1 MKALAAIGYVGLAL
15 VLFVPSAVAQEL
27 RLDLSR
33 KREVVRPA
41 LDTQAVVREAEQA
54 VREYQEQVAQKRLT
68 EELQVRRRPDLDPA
82 ITQGIQAQQ
91 VQPALRDFRR

>member
-27 RLDLSR
+27 RLELSR

-41 LDTQAVVREAEQA
+41 PDMQAVAREAEQA
-54 VREYQEQVAQKRLT
+54 VREYQEQVVQKRLA
-68 EELQVRRRPDLDPA
+68 EELRARRRPDLDPA
-82 ITQGIQAQQ
+82 ITQGIQQQQ
-91 VQPALRDFRR
+91 VQRALQGLRR